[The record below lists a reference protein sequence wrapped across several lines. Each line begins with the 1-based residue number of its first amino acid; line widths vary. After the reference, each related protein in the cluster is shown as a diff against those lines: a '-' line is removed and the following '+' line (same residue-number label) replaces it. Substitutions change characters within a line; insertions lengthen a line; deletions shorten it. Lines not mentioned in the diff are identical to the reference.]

1 MYCSKCG
8 TKVSDTSRFCNQ
20 CGEPI
25 TASVNPVI
33 QKVMQGT
40 PEQIQHFRN
49 VLHEIVE
56 GDNTASTSKKAST
69 SLSKDLV
76 DLIYEDILNLHIQA
90 LHDGRIDKDGNI
102 AVAKFI
108 TTNLDKAVTY
118 GDADRILAELTRQF
132 PIHQA
137 IYEKYHRVLIGFD

>member
-1 MYCSKCG
+1 MPSMRGWRTCRHINIITGVKIMYCSKCG

-56 GDNTASTSKKAST
+56 GDNTA
-69 SLSKDLV
+69 
-76 DLIYEDILNLHIQA
+76 
-90 LHDGRIDKDGNI
+90 
-102 AVAKFI
+102 
-108 TTNLDKAVTY
+108 
-118 GDADRILAELTRQF
+118 
-132 PIHQA
+132 
-137 IYEKYHRVLIGFD
+137 